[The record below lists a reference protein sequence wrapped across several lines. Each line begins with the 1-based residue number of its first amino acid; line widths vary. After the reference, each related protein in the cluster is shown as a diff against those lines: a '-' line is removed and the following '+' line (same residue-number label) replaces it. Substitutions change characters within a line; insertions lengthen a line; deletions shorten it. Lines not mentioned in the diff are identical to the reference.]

1 MSNEAHINN
10 EYRNRILGDGLS
22 RNKQYT
28 WCFQKFKKGTSNPPG
43 SNDEKNARSWSC
55 RAPET
60 SNIKKIYKYNFN
72 ASQLVA
78 VQACNKSY
86 ISLRDTQSYF
96 AELLEKYADELD
108 IKDMI
113 EIAKQIGAD

>member
-1 MSNEAHINN
+1 MATGVSANI
-10 EYRNRILGDGLS
+10 R
-22 RNKQYT
+22 YT
-28 WCFQKFKKGTSNPPG
+28 WYFQKFKKGTSNPPDN
-43 SNDEKNARSWSC
+43 NDEKNARSWLC

-72 ASQLVA
+72 ASQTVA

-96 AELLEKYADELD
+96 AEVLEKYADELD